1 MSTLPDL
8 RTREA
13 IQSYLRG
20 LAAELGM
27 SLGDPRLAAELDK
40 RDKLAEFRSKFHVPI
55 ISDFLEK
62 EERAEGGWL
71 MWMVPNLLSLSL
83 VCCLAFSIFSTV
95 ECQLSEL
102 QTSEHVGQ
110 LNRLPIY
117 CFLINAHIP

>member
-20 LAAELGM
+20 LAAELGV

-71 MWMVPNLLSLSL
+71 MVPNLLSLSL
-83 VCCLAFSIFSTV
+83 VAWPSPFSVQWNVSYPNFRHPNTLVNQTAFQFTV
-95 ECQLSEL
+95 
-102 QTSEHVGQ
+102 
-110 LNRLPIY
+110 
-117 CFLINAHIP
+117 F

>member
-20 LAAELGM
+20 LTAELGV

-71 MWMVPNLLSLSL
+71 MWMVPNLF
-83 VCCLAFSIFSTV
+83 VIEPCLLPGLLHFQYSGMSVIRTSDIRTRRSTERPSNLLFS
-95 ECQLSEL
+95 
-102 QTSEHVGQ
+102 
-110 LNRLPIY
+110 N
-117 CFLINAHIP
+117 

>member
-110 LNRLPIY
+110 PNGLPITV
-117 CFLINAHIP
+117 F

>member
-20 LAAELGM
+20 LAAELGV
-27 SLGDPRLAAELDK
+27 SLGDPQLAAELDK

-71 MWMVPNLLSLSL
+71 MWMVPNLF
-83 VCCLAFSIFSTV
+83 VIEPCCLAFSIFSTV

-110 LNRLPIY
+110 PNGLPIY
-117 CFLINAHIP
+117 CFLINTNIP